1 MGPLDPSRCWIL
13 GSLDIFLRY
22 GIWGSGDPSCGLG
35 SQETTVSMPSVVFA
49 IFNDQTANWLL
60 FSGVLVAAFRSRLA
74 KISRRPSA
82 RVPHG
87 QGGMAP
93 GPCPAAGTPT
103 KASGS
108 SHHSENRFS
117 HPRSTLSEEGSRK
130 RLPSISCDSGWQS
143 SYLFVFPP
151 LFSIF
156 FPLNLSYSTIA
167 FPRSIAPL
175 SPRCHYLGSRLLLH
189 IFGLNSLLLIVIAVV
204 PFG

>member
-1 MGPLDPSRCWIL
+1 
-13 GSLDIFLRY
+13 
-22 GIWGSGDPSCGLG
+22 
-35 SQETTVSMPSVVFA
+35 MP
-49 IFNDQTANWLL
+49 FNDQTANWLL
-60 FSGVLVAAFRSRLA
+60 FSAGLVAAFRSRFA
-74 KISRRPSA
+74 KISRCPSA

-87 QGGMAP
+87 QGGTAV
-93 GPCPAAGTPT
+93 GTR
-103 KASGS
+103 S

-130 RLPSISCDSGWQS
+130 RLPSISYNSGWQS

-156 FPLNLSYSTIA
+156 FPPNLSYSTIT
-167 FPRSIAPL
+167 FPRSTAPL
-175 SPRCHYLGSRLLLH
+175 PLRCHYLGSRLLLH

>member
-1 MGPLDPSRCWIL
+1 
-13 GSLDIFLRY
+13 
-22 GIWGSGDPSCGLG
+22 
-35 SQETTVSMPSVVFA
+35 MPSVVFA

-108 SHHSENRFS
+108 SHHSENRFP
-117 HPRSTLSEEGSRK
+117 HPRSNTFCEGEQK
-130 RLPSISCDSGWQS
+130 TAAL
-143 SYLFVFPP
+143 
-151 LFSIF
+151 
-156 FPLNLSYSTIA
+156 
-167 FPRSIAPL
+167 
-175 SPRCHYLGSRLLLH
+175 HLL
-189 IFGLNSLLLIVIAVV
+189 VT
-204 PFG
+204 